1 MPWKVCLSS
10 NDATATC
17 SQCFWPINSQW
28 EVWKRSWELTW
39 RTQEEISD
47 FNWHQLTVR
56 LNVVTRQPQR
66 RGGSRWSNPT
76 QHLRAFKPV
85 SSGAKTTWMFDQRSI
100 FWSWR
105 IKKCSCSN
113 GYLKPP
119 HGNVVSPLRRLGEWG
134 AQLDQKTPYNLQLPL
149 ANQASQL
156 TLAIFSPTH
165 PNMVISGFDT
175 PL

>member
-1 MPWKVCLSS
+1 M
-10 NDATATC
+10 
-17 SQCFWPINSQW
+17 
-28 EVWKRSWELTW
+28 WKRSWELTW

-85 SSGAKTTWMFDQRSI
+85 SSGAKTTWMFDQWSI

-156 TLAIFSPTH
+156 HPLIQIWSFLASIHPYSSSPVSHIMVAVSICCVFCLSVIFVLSL
-165 PNMVISGFDT
+165 D
-175 PL
+175 